1 MAFRDYIL
9 DRFWLKLFSFI
20 LATLIWF
27 TVHNIQSESRITTN
41 PFQRVEARDYERS
54 VRLVTLPTNRRLFK
68 VEPFQVRITVRAN
81 SSVLDRIR
89 QSDLQPNVIL
99 TDPLDVAAPYS
110 IEVKN
115 IPPNIKIERITPP
128 SVTVEPFRLP
138 N

>member
-27 TVHNIQSESRITTN
+27 TVHNIQSESRMPN
-41 PFQRVEARDYERS
+41 PFQRVETRDYERA

-89 QSDLQPNVIL
+89 QSDVQPNVIL
-99 TDPLDVAAPYS
+99 TDPLDVAASYS

-115 IPPNIKIERITPP
+115 IPPNVKIERITPP